1 MIVFYGC
8 DAGHSQPFLQALAN
22 QLRVIVR
29 SFAGGIPWT
38 LSAEGKSPHR
48 IIVRRGIKW
57 KELPKAI
64 TCTPQVADKSGKPL
78 AHSGRQFGP
87 PGRSQRRRGAGVFS
101 SRWRGASSPFPG
113 APAAPFVASSS
124 RTLDPLAL

>member
-1 MIVFYGC
+1 MAVTP
-8 DAGHSQPFLQALAN
+8 ATRNPFCRPSPN

-48 IIVRRGIKW
+48 IIVMRGIKW

-64 TCTPQVADKSGKPL
+64 TCTPQVADKSGSLWLTPDGNLVHPDAPKGGGGPGSFRLAGAAPPALSQGHLPHPL
-78 AHSGRQFGP
+78 S
-87 PGRSQRRRGAGVFS
+87 
-101 SRWRGASSPFPG
+101 
-113 APAAPFVASSS
+113 PAARERSI
-124 RTLDPLAL
+124 R